1 MPQAVVCV
9 KPIPDPK
16 EWDRL
21 SLDPET
27 GVLKRAGI
35 STVINP
41 LDKNALEAALQLK
54 DRFGWTVTVV
64 SMAPPD
70 TQKTLREALAMG
82 ADKVLMASD
91 RALGGADTLA
101 TAYTLA
107 ALVRKAGDA
116 DMVFCGNMSL
126 DGSTNQVVPQ
136 LAEFLGLPHASHV
149 VGVETEDGSTFRV
162 TVDLKDAL
170 LTLQHS
176 GPMVLG
182 LTKEANDPRL
192 VSVMGI
198 ISAQSKPLEVFSAQD
213 LDLDPEK
220 IGQKGSPTIV
230 SGLFMPEI
238 KRRREILSGEPEEVV
253 DRLIDGLREMG
264 VL

>member
-1 MPQAVVCV
+1 MPHAFVCV

-21 SLDPET
+21 SLDPKT

-35 STVINP
+35 STVINS

-70 TQKTLREALAMG
+70 AEKTLREALAMG
-82 ADKVLMASD
+82 ADNVLMASD

-101 TAYTLA
+101 TAYALA
-107 ALVRKAGDA
+107 ALVRRSGEAN
-116 DMVFCGNMSL
+116 MVFCGNMSL

-136 LAEFLGLPHASHV
+136 LAEFLDLPHASHV
-149 VGVETEDGSTFRV
+149 VGIETEDGSTFEI

-170 LTLQHS
+170 LTLKHQ

-198 ISAQSKPLEVFSAQD
+198 IAAQSKSIEVFSADD
-213 LDLDPEK
+213 LELDPEK
-220 IGQKGSPTIV
+220 IGQKGSPTMV

-238 KRRREILSGEPEEVV
+238 KRRREILRGDLEEVV
-253 DRLIDGLREMG
+253 ERLVDGLRETG
-264 VL
+264 AL

>member
-1 MPQAVVCV
+1 MPHAVVCV
-9 KPIPDPK
+9 KPIPDPG

-21 SLDPET
+21 SLDPKT

-41 LDKNALEAALQLK
+41 MDKNALESALQLK

-82 ADKVLMASD
+82 ADNVLMASD

-107 ALVRKAGDA
+107 ALVKRAGDV

-136 LAEFLGLPHASHV
+136 LAEFLDLPHASHV
-149 VGVETEDGSTFRV
+149 VEVDTEDGDTFRI

-170 LTLQHS
+170 LTLQHN

-182 LTKEANDPRL
+182 LTRAANDPRL

-198 ISAQSKPLEVFSAQD
+198 IASQSKPIDILSAEE
-213 LDLDPEK
+213 LGLDPER
-220 IGQKGSPTIV
+220 IGQKGSPTRV

-238 KRRREILSGEPEEVV
+238 KRRREILEGEPEEVV
-253 DRLIDGLREMG
+253 GRLIEGLRETG

>member
-16 EWDRL
+16 EWERL

-54 DRFGWTVTVV
+54 DSFGWTVTVV

-107 ALVRKAGDA
+107 GLVKRAGEV

-136 LAEFLGLPHASHV
+136 LAEFLDLPHASHV
-149 VGVETEDGSTFRV
+149 VKVASEDGKAFEV

-170 LTLQHS
+170 LTLRHQ

-182 LTKEANDPRL
+182 LTKEANEPRL

-198 ISAQSKPLEVFSAQD
+198 IASQSKPIEVFSADD
-213 LDLDPEK
+213 LELDPER
-220 IGQKGSPTIV
+220 IGQQGSPTKV

-238 KRRREILSGEPEEVV
+238 KRRREILQGDPEEVV
-253 DRLIDGLREMG
+253 DRLLEGLRETG